1 MFYIALIKSQF
12 NGNSILFKEKVV
24 KFYIYDSIV
33 LGIVMIYQTD
43 SYFLMVLLAVEVVWF
58 HVQVFDLQLT
68 NLILDGIMGGFQIV
82 TRKENSYIDSSNW
95 NDFLTILDTV
105 SLTLYYYEGFKL
117 AMQKNRK
124 LGVFDWHL

>member
-82 TRKENSYIDSSNW
+82 TRKENSYIDSSN
-95 NDFLTILDTV
+95 
-105 SLTLYYYEGFKL
+105 
-117 AMQKNRK
+117 
-124 LGVFDWHL
+124 